1 MRKAFENR
9 RNLIVKLAHD
19 IPRDGHLRTL
29 RAPSTSSPT
38 YLTTL
43 AKMCGDRV
51 INTSGD
57 YVMYLLE
64 EGHVACVDGAAFEAP
79 GYIRL
84 SYATSEDLIAEA
96 LRRIKEVSAK
106 LV

>member
-19 IPRDGHLRTL
+19 IPGWTFKDPEG
-29 RAPSTSSPT
+29 AF
-38 YLTTL
+38 YLFPDVSYYIG
-43 AKMCGDRV
+43 KKCGDRV